1 MKETWDKGMQAFLLE
16 TQKQAKLILVLEIRI
31 GKGSVFQSK

>member
-16 TQKQAKLILVLEIRI
+16 TQKQAKLIYVSQ
-31 GKGSVFQSK
+31 KNS